1 MTKKQIF
8 WLIVTIIAIGIGLY
22 LKLGGFGDTLMSL
35 LIGTIGIIIGWIA
48 KCLYNK
54 YIKED
59 ERNNHEY
66 LPDWAII
73 EIK

>member
-8 WLIVTIIAIGIGLY
+8 WLIMTIIAIGIGLY

-59 ERNNHEY
+59 E
-66 LPDWAII
+66 L
-73 EIK
+73 

>member
-8 WLIVTIIAIGIGLY
+8 WLIVAIIAIGIGLY
-22 LKLGGFGDTLMSL
+22 LKLAGFGDTLMSL

-48 KCLYNK
+48 KSLYNK

-59 ERNNHEY
+59 K
-66 LPDWAII
+66 L
-73 EIK
+73 

>member
-8 WLIVTIIAIGIGLY
+8 WLIVAIIAISIGLY
-22 LKLGGFGDTLMSL
+22 LKLAGFGDTLMSL

-48 KCLYNK
+48 KYLYNK

-59 ERNNHEY
+59 G
-66 LPDWAII
+66 L
-73 EIK
+73 

>member
-22 LKLGGFGDTLMSL
+22 LKLAGFGDTLMSL

-48 KCLYNK
+48 KCLCNK

-59 ERNNHEY
+59 E
-66 LPDWAII
+66 L
-73 EIK
+73 

>member
-22 LKLGGFGDTLMSL
+22 LKFAGFGDTLMSL

-48 KCLYNK
+48 KCFL
-54 YIKED
+54 
-59 ERNNHEY
+59 
-66 LPDWAII
+66 
-73 EIK
+73 

>member
-22 LKLGGFGDTLMSL
+22 LKLAGFGDTLMSL
-35 LIGTIGIIIGWIA
+35 LIGAIGIIIGWIA
-48 KCLYNK
+48 KRLYNK

-59 ERNNHEY
+59 E
-66 LPDWAII
+66 L
-73 EIK
+73 